1 MSVSAK
7 DVKRLRDMTGAGMM
21 DCKKALIETE
31 GDFDSAVAYLQKKKI
46 IGAGKK
52 EGRVAAEGLIRVWA
66 PEGGSSAVVVEI
78 NSETDFVARNQGF
91 IDFTDG
97 ITEIVG
103 ASDATN
109 ADEALAVTS
118 NGRPVSELMAEQI
131 GTIGE
136 NLKLRRVQRVTTPD
150 GGVIGRYLHPGDQIG
165 VLVALKGG
173 DADLARD
180 IAMHAAAMRP
190 KYLSADDVDADEATA
205 QEAIF
210 ASQLAEEGKPEHLI
224 PRIMQGKMAKWRNE
238 HSLLAQPFVK
248 DPDGKSVEA
257 FAKAAGAQVIGFVRF
272 EVGEGIEKVES
283 NLADEVAATLKN
295 G

>member
-7 DVKRLRDMTGAGMM
+7 DVKKLRDMTGAGMM

-31 GDFDSAVAYLQKKKI
+31 GDLDSAVEYLQKKKI

-66 PEGGSSAVVVEI
+66 PEGSSSAVVLEM
-78 NSETDFVARNQGF
+78 NSETDFVARNQSF
-91 IDFTDG
+91 IDFVDQ

-109 ADEALAVTS
+109 AEEALAIES
-118 NGRPVSELMAEQI
+118 DGRPVSELIAEQI

-136 NLKLRRVQRVTTPD
+136 NLKLRRVARVATPD
-150 GGVIGRYLHPGDQIG
+150 GGIVGRYLHPGDQIG

-190 KYLSADDVDADEATA
+190 KYLSPEDVDADEAA
-205 QEAIF
+205 RQEDIF
-210 ASQLAEEGKPEHLI
+210 SAQLAEEGKPEHLI
-224 PRIMQGKMAKWRNE
+224 PRIMGGKMAKWRNE
-238 HSLLAQPFVK
+238 HSLLEQPFVK
-248 DPDGKSVEA
+248 DPDGKSVGK
-257 FAKAAGAQVIGFVRF
+257 FVAGEGAEIVEFVRF
-272 EVGEGIEKVES
+272 EVGEGIEKAEA
-283 NLADEVAATLKN
+283 NLADEVAATLK